1 MGDLLVWIVAK
12 ENASIVWAVLVLVV
26 AEFALDVVHDLVMD
40 FIRRKRNEGK

>member
-26 AEFALDVVHDLVMD
+26 AEFLLDIVHDLAMD
-40 FIRRKRNEGK
+40 WLRKKRGQK